1 MKKIV
6 LFFTIILLYSGISA
20 QIIKTVAGGGA
31 WPFEGQKA
39 IQAQMSPISLARD
52 TLGNVYYIDTYLN
65 SIKKISKLGIV
76 TTIAGNGSVG
86 YSGDGGLAKNAQLNQ
101 PQSLAIDSKGN
112 LYFFDA
118 GNSRVRRISKSGII
132 TNYVGNGVG
141 GFGGD
146 GGLAI
151 NAQISGGISMTVD
164 NLGNLILSDQWNVRI
179 RKVTPNGIITTIAG
193 NGNWANDGDGGQA
206 IAASIFAN
214 PYIAVAK
221 DGTIYFP
228 TWSYTIRSISP
239 TGIINTIAGNGNP
252 GYSGDGGLAIAAQI
266 NSLFGMAV
274 DPSGNL
280 LIIDNNHV
288 RKITTSGVISS
299 IIGTGNTSL
308 SGDGGP
314 AILAGGSFNSICID
328 NFGNINLGDGM
339 NYRIREIN
347 VSGIISTIGGTGS
360 IGFTGDGG
368 NALLAE
374 LNTNGG
380 GGGVAVDGS
389 GNIFIIDY
397 GNFRIRKVSTNGI
410 ITTYAG
416 NGINPYFVFG
426 TNINNGDGLQ
436 ATLAS
441 IFPTGKPGIAVD
453 KQGTVYFSEW
463 GRIRKITTDG
473 IISTVAG
480 NGNFG
485 FSGDGGPATLALI
498 NGPQGIA
505 VDSIGNIYFSDASN
519 NRVRKISTDGII
531 TTIAGNGGYGPGNDG
546 IPAVNSEVSFPTGLF
561 IDNMNNLYISEQ
573 YNNRV
578 RKVNTS
584 GIINTFAGIN
594 NNYGF
599 SGDGGPASAAL
610 LSSPI
615 SISGDNDGNI
625 FIAEFSGARIRKVAL
640 NGIIST
646 IAGNGNWGFS
656 GDGGIS
662 TNASLNLP
670 GGISVDGNGN
680 ILFADLGNN
689 RVREIFN
696 SVLTTSTNGL
706 SLKTTYGKASQP
718 KQLIVGGKNLT
729 TSVNITGN
737 TNLEFSK
744 NPDHGYF
751 SSITLNATK
760 YNLANTT
767 IYFRLTSSVPVGI
780 YNDQISVTAS
790 GLPTKTFNL
799 VDTVL
804 KKTNN
809 SSFEIA
815 STENINLIDAIESS
829 DVSIKA
835 GVTAYPNPTRGQFQL
850 TINNFNTGKAG
861 INIVDAKGSTIKS
874 KDVQIMSRKHV
885 EQIDLSSATNGSY
898 FIQVIQN
905 NQMKSIPIIKE

>member
-6 LFFTIILLYSGISA
+6 LFFTTILLYTSISA

-39 IQAQMSPISLARD
+39 VQAQMSPISLVKD
-52 TLGNVYYIDTYLN
+52 TLGNVYYVDTYLN
-65 SIKKISKLGIV
+65 SIKKISNLGIV

-86 YSGDGGLAKNAQLNQ
+86 YSGDGGLAIKSQINQ
-101 PQSLAIDSKGN
+101 PQSLTIDSKGN

-151 NAQISGGISMTVD
+151 NAQISGSISMTVD

-179 RKVTPNGIITTIAG
+179 RKVTPSGIITTIAG
-193 NGNWANDGDGGQA
+193 NGNWDNNGDGGQA

-252 GYSGDGGLAIAAQI
+252 GYSGDGGLAISAQI
-266 NSLFGMAV
+266 NSLDGMAV

-288 RKITTSGVISS
+288 RKITTSGMISS
-299 IIGTGNTSL
+299 IIGNGNTSL

-328 NFGNINLGDGM
+328 NLGNINLGDGM

-389 GNIFIIDY
+389 GNMFIIDY
-397 GNFRIRKVSTNGI
+397 GNFRIRKVTTNGI

-416 NGINPYFVFG
+416 NGINPYFG
-426 TNINNGDGLQ
+426 TNINNGDGGQ
-436 ATLAS
+436 AKLAS
-441 IFPTGKPGIAVD
+441 IFPTGRPGIAID
-453 KQGTVYFSEW
+453 KQGNVYFSEW

-485 FSGDGGPATLALI
+485 FSGDGGLATLALI
-498 NGPQGIA
+498 YGPQGIA
-505 VDSIGNIYFSDASN
+505 VDSIGSIYFSDASN

-561 IDNMNNLYISEQ
+561 IDNLNNIYISEQ

-578 RKVNTS
+578 RIINTS

-599 SGDGGPASAAL
+599 SGDGGLATAAL

-670 GGISVDGNGN
+670 GGIAVDGNGN

-689 RVREIFN
+689 RVRGIYN
-696 SVLTTSTNGL
+696 SVLSAIPNGL
-706 SLKTTYGKASQP
+706 SLKTYYGKASQP

-737 TNLEFSK
+737 NNIEFSK

-751 SSITLNATK
+751 SSITLNPTK

-767 IYFRLTSSVPVGI
+767 IYFRLTSTVPVGI
-780 YNDQISVTAS
+780 YNDLITITAS
-790 GLPTKTFNL
+790 GLPNKIFNL

-804 KKTNN
+804 KKSNN

-815 STENINLIDAIESS
+815 SYENISLLDAIESN
-829 DVSIKA
+829 DVYI
-835 GVTAYPNPTRGQFQL
+835 TARVSVYPNPTRGQFQL
-850 TINNFNTGKAG
+850 TINNFNSGKAG
-861 INIVDAKGSTIKS
+861 INIIDAKGSTIKS
-874 KDVQIMSRKHV
+874 KDVQITSRKHL
-885 EQIDLSSATNGSY
+885 EQIDLSSATNGPY

>member
-252 GYSGDGGLAIAAQI
+252 GYSGDGGLAISAQI
-266 NSLFGMAV
+266 NSLFGMVV

-280 LIIDNNHV
+280 LINDNNHV
-288 RKITTSGVISS
+288 RKITTSGIISS
-299 IIGTGNTSL
+299 IIGIGNITL

-389 GNIFIIDY
+389 GNMFIIDY

-416 NGINPYFVFG
+416 NG
-426 TNINNGDGLQ
+426 TNNYNGDGIQ
-436 ATLAS
+436 ATSAG
-441 IFPTGKPGIAVD
+441 IFPTGQSGIATD
-453 KQGTVYFSEW
+453 KQGNVYFSEW
-463 GRIRKITTDG
+463 GRVRKITTDG
-473 IISTVAG
+473 IISTIAG

-485 FSGDGGPATLALI
+485 FSGDGGPANSSQI
-498 NGPQGIA
+498 FGPQGIA
-505 VDSIGNIYFSDASN
+505 VDSIGNIFFSDANN
-519 NRVRKISTDGII
+519 NRIRKISTSGII
-531 TTIAGNGGYGPGNDG
+531 TTIAGNGNSGPGNDG

-561 IDNMNNLYISEQ
+561 IDNLNNIYISEQ
-573 YNNRV
+573 YNNRI
-578 RKVNTS
+578 RIVNTS

-594 NNYGF
+594 NSYGF
-599 SGDGGPASAAL
+599 SGDGGPALSAQ

-615 SISGDNDGNI
+615 AVTGDIDGNI

-662 TNASLNLP
+662 TNATLSLPSGLA
-670 GGISVDGNGN
+670 VDSSGN
-680 ILFADLGNN
+680 ILVADLGNN
-689 RVREIFN
+689 RVRGIYN
-696 SVLTTSTNGL
+696 SVLSAIPNGL
-706 SLKTTYGKASQP
+706 SLKTYYGKASQP

-737 TNLEFSK
+737 NNIEFSK

-751 SSITLNATK
+751 SSITLNPTK

-767 IYFRLTSSVPVGI
+767 IYFRLTSSVPFGI

-804 KKTNN
+804 KKYTNTF
-809 SSFEIA
+809 FEIA
-815 STENINLIDAIESS
+815 SNENINLLDATESS
-829 DVSIKA
+829 DVSITA
-835 GVTAYPNPTRGQFQL
+835 IVTAYPNPTRGQIQL
-850 TINNFNTGKAG
+850 TINNFNTGKTG
-861 INIVDAKGSTIKS
+861 INIIDAKGSTIKS

-905 NQMKSIPIIKE
+905 NQTKSIPIIKE